1 MGLSYSLF
9 PPGFDRLASAC
20 PAVPAPDSVL
30 QAGSGDVGSPSPVCS
45 FGGDNAPG
53 TRDVLLLL
61 QVTSEGV
68 NKTSASG

>member
-20 PAVPAPDSVL
+20 PAVPAPYSVL
-30 QAGSGDVGSPSPVCS
+30 QAGSEMLGVHLLCS

>member
-9 PPGFDRLASAC
+9 PP
-20 PAVPAPDSVL
+20 PAWTVWL
-30 QAGSGDVGSPSPVCS
+30 QHALLFQRPIQFFKQGQEMLGVHLLCS

-61 QVTSEGV
+61 QVTPEGV

>member
-1 MGLSYSLF
+1 MLGVHLL
-9 PPGFDRLASAC
+9 
-20 PAVPAPDSVL
+20 
-30 QAGSGDVGSPSPVCS
+30 CS
-45 FGGDNAPG
+45 FGGDNPPG